1 MWRSHTSGVRNV
13 LRVKKTFPFKLQ
25 ALQGPAPAPALP
37 LHPSSFGHTNCS
49 FLGAGSFPFFLLKM
63 SPVQGPFPHPFPP
76 PFGSPVL
83 DCFLRDLPTSL
94 RAFPSSDS
102 QGYVQ
107 GNQTYEVHQISARL
121 SQEGLILEVSR
132 KNNPDGGA
140 DKQLCSVWRQGQ
152 ITSSPSRCTRL
163 FSGSRGFHRSHRG
176 SNCQLNSLGKA
187 TPFLLFAHPQTR
199 QLLQPNLPPTN
210 TKNRRWERPLRGV
223 QESLRDDLKTQS
235 GPSAVTIV
243 DLILLKIKTTETKI
257 ECTTR
262 EWGMA
267 SRRKQMSTAMVMA
280 SPG

>member
-1 MWRSHTSGVRNV
+1 MEKPHIWCQKCSPCKENLS
-13 LRVKKTFPFKLQ
+13 FQ
-25 ALQGPAPAPALP
+25 AASPAR
-37 LHPSSFGHTNCS
+37 PSSCPSSSPPPLKFRPHQL
-49 FLGAGSFPFFLLKM
+49 FFPWAGSFPFFLLKM

-107 GNQTYEVHQISARL
+107 GNQTYEVHQTSARL